1 MADEEVCPVCHD
13 PLGDAPKA
21 VQTLCGHIYCAD
33 CLLEWLQQAKRCP
46 LCNAEVKPGKQ
57 ERGRACET
65 VVTDCHRLSRG
76 RLSHLSHAVTRCRRL
91 SVADCPGFASP
102 HTRQLGE
109 LAP

>member
-46 LCNAEVKPGKQ
+46 LCNAE
-57 ERGRACET
+57 
-65 VVTDCHRLSRG
+65 
-76 RLSHLSHAVTRCRRL
+76 
-91 SVADCPGFASP
+91 
-102 HTRQLGE
+102 
-109 LAP
+109 